1 MTQFEVLAFRY
12 AVNVAVRLQRASPAA
27 TDVMLRMGAPE
38 LPTFEVA
45 FAPHKVGLKN
55 VEWVST
61 GQGVHCRT
69 DFYVVASVAARKV
82 AVMHMYLTTNYDDGT
97 FSKKSTSSCSR
108 LLERELRPVAGDLSE
123 DLEVH
128 TAT

>member
-1 MTQFEVLAFRY
+1 MTQFEVLAFLY

-27 TDVMLRMGAPE
+27 TDLMLRMGAPE

-45 FAPHKVGLKN
+45 FAPSKVDLKN
-55 VEWVST
+55 VDWVVT
-61 GQGVHCRT
+61 GLCAPGCT

-108 LLERELRPVAGDLSE
+108 LLERELLPVAEDLSE